1 MNWPSQHVIVLD
13 QGRLFIAKDFK
24 ELFDFNRLASLD
36 VLKAHRGNGIAKKVL
51 EQRYTLR
58 LELKSPTGENL
69 LFYIKKYFPSPG
81 QKPGPLAQAEW
92 TAMWWLREEH
102 IPGPEPVAMGVDWDA
117 AFVISKAVPHEM
129 KLDQWAKTN
138 LGDGQDTLRDLRPDA
153 TQHKGQII
161 DTTADIIG
169 RLHQAGMCHQD
180 LYLCHFL
187 CGSRESGHP
196 LTLIDVQRVR
206 KFSRALPLRW
216 QIKDLAQFYFSAE
229 PFIKKPDIQRFWHA
243 YTCANRKS
251 RLPGLL
257 LLPLVRMKAARIRRH
272 TVKHGL

>member
-1 MNWPSQHVIVLD
+1 MNGFSQRVTVLD
-13 QGRLFIAKDFK
+13 QGRLFITNEFK
-24 ELFDFNRLASLD
+24 ELFDFNGLSCLD
-36 VLKAHRGNGIAKKVL
+36 TLKAHRGNGIAKKVL

-92 TAMWWLREEH
+92 AAMWWLKEEQ
-102 IPGPEPVAMGVDWDA
+102 IPGPEPAALGIDWDA

-129 KLDQWAKTN
+129 KLDQWAMTY
-138 LGDGQDTLRDLRPDA
+138 LGDQQDTKKDSGHDT
-153 TQHKGQII
+153 TQIKGQII
-161 DTTADIIG
+161 DTAADIIG

-187 CGSRESGHP
+187 CGSRDRALP

-206 KFSRALPLRW
+206 KFSKGLPVRW

-229 PFIKKPDIQRFWHA
+229 PFIKKTDIQRFWHG
-243 YTCANRKS
+243 YTCANRKN

-272 TVKHGL
+272 TLKHGL